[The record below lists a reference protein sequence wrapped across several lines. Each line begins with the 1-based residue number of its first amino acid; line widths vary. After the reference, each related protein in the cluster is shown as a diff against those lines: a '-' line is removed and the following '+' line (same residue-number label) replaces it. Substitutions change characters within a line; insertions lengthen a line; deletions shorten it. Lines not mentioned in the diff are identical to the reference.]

1 LVNDLATPNPI
12 RSIRLV
18 LETESGGDL
27 VLFSGATHDEMLIV
41 FGRKIGWFDRGPG
54 AGSARAP
61 SAPTVAT
68 RGADM
73 GVDDDEEFA
82 SRVSLMRR
90 YNGASDED
98 VQAWRATH
106 ARVKAK
112 PVVLVLGLTFL
123 KHAKLTVDIDDGR
136 LAYEPYAS

>member
-1 LVNDLATPNPI
+1 
-12 RSIRLV
+12 V
-18 LETESGGDL
+18 LETETGGDL

-41 FGRKIGWFDRGPG
+41 FGRKIGWFDR
-54 AGSARAP
+54 ARAP

-68 RGADM
+68 RGADT
-73 GVDDDEEFA
+73 GVDDEEEFA

-106 ARVKAK
+106 ARVKAT